1 MTATTEQAWKG
12 RIVARILPDGVE
24 GAFEQTR
31 KPNNP
36 KDPSS
41 LCPGAGAVNH
51 IPSPLAPRVVDKEYY
66 PLHDSSSYL
75 SNQESSNNSR
85 FVRLD
90 IYLYSEACLSSEVT
104 TSISLQMVRDS
115 KEAVGNCL
123 KRLELSIQKK
133 LKPAKKSDKKD
144 KKNGTLSTSSVPL
157 FGSTTTTT
165 THQEQQQPC
174 NVSTMTNDQFWTKAI
189 HDPLTINVTIGDC
202 LSIPL
207 YVECNP
213 PTILGVRTYESF
225 GALNFAGIPL
235 VIEVDLLYATHAVV
249 DWYTTTT
256 DSSSNSNSITLVCKD
271 SRCYTPTLSDAGK
284 QLSIL
289 IRPTR
294 PGHEGE
300 GCQEAYQFQE
310 LVSPLLPDNTVLQL
324 RPEWQE
330 IRDLTNSS
338 DLRVL
343 TFNILADQN
352 AFSNTN
358 GGMPVYPYCPSEILA
373 RQRRMP
379 LILHEILAYQADV
392 ICLQEVD
399 ELVFETLLLP
409 VLEYFNYQ
417 GYYSVKA
424 SVGTREGCAMFW
436 SLQRFQKTA
445 TKDFKTHPV
454 SELLSSYM
462 TPGSQDETSEWR
474 EPVDTVTRL
483 FQKRPDLAKVIREKL
498 GHVVQMARLTD
509 HQGNHVIVANAHLF
523 YHPMASHIRLLQCF
537 AICHQLSIER
547 SDNNDDLIFCGDFN
561 TSLRHCGL
569 LMMNKFVP
577 ENYRDFRQCLNAYK
591 WSKQVSKEETH
602 NDDFPAMWLPD
613 SFPTLDAAYT
623 EAPEFTHY
631 VDGFHGTLDHI
642 LVSAS
647 SDGKALSGFHPVR
660 CGAMPSQEQVTRN
673 VAMPSENFPSDH
685 VCLVCDLEWKQSVSA
700 K

>member
-1 MTATTEQAWKG
+1 MIAREQEWKG
-12 RIVARILPDGVE
+12 RIVARILPNGVE
-24 GAFEQTR
+24 GEFDQKR

-36 KDPSS
+36 KDPST
-41 LCPGAGAVNH
+41 LCPGAGAMNH
-51 IPSPLAPRVVDKEYY
+51 RLLAPRVDEEYAY
-66 PLHDSSSYL
+66 ADSSYL
-75 SNQESSNNSR
+75 SNQESNSR
-85 FVRLD
+85 VRLD
-90 IYLYSEACLSSEVT
+90 IYLYSEASSET
-104 TSISLQMVRDS
+104 ISLQMVRDS
-115 KEAVGNCL
+115 KEAVDNCL
-123 KRLELSIQKK
+123 KRLELSLQKK
-133 LKPAKKSDKKD
+133 LKPAKRADKKD
-144 KKNGTLSTSSVPL
+144 KTKGKLHTSSVPF
-157 FGSTTTTT
+157 FGSTTTS
-165 THQEQQQPC
+165 HQEQQPC
-174 NVSTMTNDQFWTKAI
+174 NISTMTNEQFWTKSI
-189 HDPLTINVTIGDC
+189 RDPLTIDVTIGD

-225 GALNFAGIPL
+225 GALNFPGIPL

-249 DWYTTTT
+249 DWYT
-256 DSSSNSNSITLVCKD
+256 DSNTLVCQD
-271 SRCYTPTLSDAGK
+271 SRCYTPTLIDADK

-310 LVSPLLPDNTVLQL
+310 LVLPSLPDNTVLQL
-324 RPEWQE
+324 RPEFQE
-330 IRDLTNSS
+330 IRDPKSS
-338 DLRVL
+338 NLRVV

-352 AFSNTN
+352 CFSNTDQ
-358 GGMPVYPYCPSEILA
+358 MPYYPYCPNEILA

-379 LILHEILAYQADV
+379 LILHEIMAYQADL

-417 GYYSVKA
+417 GYHSVKA

-445 TKDFKTHPV
+445 PKDFKTHPV
-454 SELLSSYM
+454 SELLSSYVA
-462 TPGSQDETSEWR
+462 PGSEYETSEWKG
-474 EPVDTVTRL
+474 PVDTVTQL

-498 GHVVQMARLTD
+498 GHVVQIARLTD

-547 SDNNDDLIFCGDFN
+547 IDNNDNLIFCGDFN
-561 TSLRHCGL
+561 TSLRHCGQ
-569 LMMNKFVP
+569 LMIKKFVP

-591 WSKQVSKEETH
+591 WDRSKQVSKEETH
-602 NDDFPAMWLPD
+602 DSDFPAMWLPD
-613 SFPTLDAAYT
+613 SFPTLVAAYT

-631 VDGFHGTLDHI
+631 IERFHGTLDHI

-647 SDGKALSGFHPVR
+647 SDGKSLSGFRPVR
-660 CGAMPSQEQVTRN
+660 CGGMPSEEQVTRN

-685 VCLVCDLEWKQSVSA
+685 VCLVSDLEWKQSVSA

>member
-1 MTATTEQAWKG
+1 MTAREQEWKG

-24 GAFEQTR
+24 GEFDQKR

-36 KDPSS
+36 EDPST
-41 LCPGAGAVNH
+41 LCPGAGAFNH
-51 IPSPLAPRVVDKEYY
+51 RPLAPRVDKEYVY
-66 PLHDSSSYL
+66 ASSHHPNPEL
-75 SNQESSNNSR
+75 NSR
-85 FVRLD
+85 LSLD
-90 IYLYSEACLSSEVT
+90 IYLYSEASSET
-104 TSISLQMVRDS
+104 IRLQMVRDS
-115 KEAVGNCL
+115 KEAVENCL
-123 KRLELSIQKK
+123 KRLELSLQKK
-133 LKPAKKSDKKD
+133 LKPAKRSDKRN
-144 KKNGTLSTSSVPL
+144 KKKGKLSTSSVPL
-157 FGSTTTTT
+157 FGSTTTS
-165 THQEQQQPC
+165 HQEQQQPS
-174 NVSTMTNDQFWTKAI
+174 NISTMTNEQFWTKAI
-189 HDPLTINVTIGDC
+189 RDPLTIDVTIGD

-225 GALNFAGIPL
+225 GALNFPGIPL

-249 DWYTTTT
+249 AWYT
-256 DSSSNSNSITLVCKD
+256 DRSTLVCQD
-271 SRCYTPTLSDAGK
+271 SRCYTPTLTDVNK
-284 QLSIL
+284 QLHIL

-300 GCQEAYQFQE
+300 GCQEAYQFHE
-310 LVSPLLPDNTVLQL
+310 LVSPSLPDNTVLQL
-324 RPEWQE
+324 RPEFQE
-330 IRDLTNSS
+330 IRDPKSS

-352 AFSNTN
+352 AFSTANQV
-358 GGMPVYPYCPSEILA
+358 PYYPYCPSKILA

-379 LILHEILAYQADV
+379 LILHELLAYQADV
-392 ICLQEVD
+392 LCLQEVD
-399 ELVFETLLLP
+399 ELVFETLILP

-445 TKDFKTHPV
+445 PKDFKTHPV
-454 SELLSSYM
+454 SELLSRYM
-462 TPGSQDETSEWR
+462 TPGSEDETSEWR
-474 EPVDTVTRL
+474 EPVDTVTQL
-483 FQKRPDLAKVIREKL
+483 FEKRPDLAKVIREKL

-509 HQGNHVIVANAHLF
+509 HQGSHVIVANTHLF

-537 AICHQLSIER
+537 AICHQLSIGR
-547 SDNNDDLIFCGDFN
+547 SDNNDGLIFCGDFN

-569 LMMNKFVP
+569 LMMKKFVP

-591 WSKQVSKEETH
+591 WSKQVSKGDTH
-602 NDDFPAMWLPD
+602 NDDFPAVWLPD

-623 EAPEFTHY
+623 EALEFTHY
-631 VDGFHGTLDHI
+631 IELFHGTLDHI
-642 LVSAS
+642 LISAN
-647 SDGKALSGFHPVR
+647 SDGKASSGFRPVR
-660 CGAMPSQEQVTRN
+660 CGAIPSEEQVTRN

-685 VCLVCDLEWKQSVSA
+685 ICLVSDLEWKQSVSV